1 MDEDQDIILITDSG
15 IVIRIPADQIS
26 AQSRYAGGVKVMRLD
41 DQTKV
46 IGIAAVEKEEESP
59 EGTQEGEETVSQEE
73 PLS

>member
-1 MDEDQDIILITDSG
+1 
-15 IVIRIPADQIS
+15 
-26 AQSRYAGGVKVMRLD
+26 MRLD